1 MTADEKYARYCDLV
15 ISHVEAGTF
24 AKYIDVIAGTACEY
38 RDLAGE
44 TINARVEADEAFQ
57 ARLFDARLKFRMK
70 GK

>member
-1 MTADEKYARYCDLV
+1 MSIDEKYARYCDLV
-15 ISHVEAGTF
+15 VSH
-24 AKYIDVIAGTACEY
+24 IDVIAGAACEY

>member
-1 MTADEKYARYCDLV
+1 MSIDEKYARYCDLV
-15 ISHVEAGTF
+15 VSHVESGTF
-24 AKYIDVIAGTACEY
+24 AKYIDVIAGAACEY